1 LTGVP
6 DVIELPF
13 IWPHTAILFLCVVLT
28 SVSQLLLKFG
38 SGGEGRWWQS
48 FVRLQTLLGYG
59 LLTLVTILMV
69 FVMQR
74 LELKFVTA
82 VQALIYVLVV
92 IGARFVLKERLTKN
106 RIVGLALIV
115 AGVVVFN
122 FDF

>member
-1 LTGVP
+1 MTGIL

-13 IWPHTAILFLCVVLT
+13 IWPHTTILFLCVVLT
-28 SVSQLLLKFG
+28 SISQLLLKSG
-38 SGGEGRWWQS
+38 SGGGGRWWQS
-48 FVRLQTLLGYG
+48 FMRVHTLLGYG

-82 VQALIYVLVV
+82 VQAFIYVLVV

-106 RIVGLALIV
+106 RIVGLALIL

-122 FDF
+122 LDY